1 VLLAPT
7 EVLAVQ
13 HFQTIRDL
21 LGPLV
26 SAGGLLEGESGVGPN
41 VGVSLLTGSVSGKAR
56 DLVLEQIASGA
67 AGIVVGTHALL
78 EGTVQFRDLGL
89 VVIDEQH
96 RFGVEQRD
104 ALRARSGS
112 VPHLLVMTATP
123 IPRTV
128 AMTVFG
134 DLGVTILDS
143 SPPGRGTVS
152 TTWVNPVLR
161 PSWIPRVWERVTE
174 EVQAGRRAFVVCP
187 AIEPGEVE
195 PGTHLIA
202 DQNSQVGQLAFAQQ
216 MLPGLE
222 NQPEN
227 GISAT
232 SATGSAKP
240 LAAVSQV
247 LERLESE
254 PILQGARLAPLHGR
268 MSSTQKDQTMAAFQ
282 AGEIDVLVATTV
294 IEVGIDVPEATALVV
309 LDADRFGLSQ
319 LHQLRGRVGRG
330 STPAVCLLVS
340 EAEPGTPA
348 ALRLEA
354 MERTTNG
361 FELAEVDLQTRR
373 EGQILGDTQSGSSSL
388 RLVRLA
394 QDAELVLDA
403 RAAAEQIV
411 TSDPD
416 LTEYPRL
423 RFEVDRLLAGRE
435 AYLERG

>member
-1 VLLAPT
+1 
-7 EVLAVQ
+7 
-13 HFQTIRDL
+13 
-21 LGPLV
+21 
-26 SAGGLLEGESGVGPN
+26 
-41 VGVSLLTGSVSGKAR
+41 
-56 DLVLEQIASGA
+56 
-67 AGIVVGTHALL
+67 
-78 EGTVQFRDLGL
+78 
-89 VVIDEQH
+89 
-96 RFGVEQRD
+96 
-104 ALRARSGS
+104 
-112 VPHLLVMTATP
+112 
-123 IPRTV
+123 
-128 AMTVFG
+128 
-134 DLGVTILDS
+134 
-143 SPPGRGTVS
+143 
-152 TTWVNPVLR
+152 
-161 PSWIPRVWERVTE
+161 
-174 EVQAGRRAFVVCP
+174 
-187 AIEPGEVE
+187 
-195 PGTHLIA
+195 
-202 DQNSQVGQLAFAQQ
+202 VGQLAFAQQ